1 MEAWAAIP
9 RTHVHLLGMCDK
21 RCLDR
26 NSGRVNRALPKNKFV
41 CLQSH
46 FSLAPFCVA
55 RLVRLPL
62 SWRVALTGVSYR
74 ESLRPL
80 RRCVSIFFPL
90 PFLPFLPFRLSTV
103 DLCTCSLCPPCS
115 NSVFSVLSFSSLAT
129 SHPFVCL
136 YFIASLLL
144 CFSHVWQAAPSRNG
158 IGVIRRRGTRFDA
171 AGALGA

>member
-1 MEAWAAIP
+1 MEAGAAIP
-9 RTHVHLLGMCDK
+9 RTHVHPLGMCDK
-21 RCLDR
+21 RRMDR
-26 NSGRVNRALPKNKFV
+26 DSGRVNRALPKNKFV

-90 PFLPFLPFRLSTV
+90 PFLFSIVNFFFPILLISLLHYFRASML
-103 DLCTCSLCPPCS
+103 PPC
-115 NSVFSVLSFSSLAT
+115 L
-129 SHPFVCL
+129 
-136 YFIASLLL
+136 
-144 CFSHVWQAAPSRNG
+144 
-158 IGVIRRRGTRFDA
+158 
-171 AGALGA
+171 